1 MIKRDANAP
10 INFCH
15 ISPTKYLKEFTSSNG
30 AHLIL
35 AHLVEEDPTYADY
48 YANLDDGKLKIMDN
62 SAFEMF
68 KQDRPMYPSHNLV
81 NMAKK
86 CKADVIVLTDYP
98 KEPWYRTIEQ
108 ATNMISDIKEAGF
121 GTFFVPQSELGDV
134 DGLLKSI
141 DWAIGRNDIDLIGI
155 SILSTPIA
163 FGVNEQAHRQRERS
177 DAYKMQRFI
186 SRWKVFVEMR
196 RAGILKDA
204 NAMKKF
210 HCLGMTDGPNEIQ
223 LLTESGFSKY
233 IYSWDSSAAVWA
245 GINYI
250 RFDNSPTGLENG
262 KFEAEVNFNMS
273 AELSEKAVL
282 CVNDNINYINKLCQQ
297 LSL

>member
-35 AHLVEEDPTYADY
+35 AHLVEEDPAYANY
-48 YANLDDGKLKIMDN
+48 YANLNDGKVKIMDN

-68 KQDRPMYPSHNLV
+68 KQGRPMYPSDKLV
-81 NMAKK
+81 NMAKR

-98 KEPWYRTIEQ
+98 KEPWYKTVEQ
-108 ATNMISDIKEAGF
+108 ATKMMGEIKDAGF
-121 GTFFVPQSELGDV
+121 GTFFVPQSEIGDV
-134 DGLLKSI
+134 NGLLKSI

-155 SILSTPIA
+155 SILAAPIA
-163 FGVNEQAHRQRERS
+163 FGVNETSHDRSERS
-177 DAYKMQRFI
+177 DAYKMQRFL
-186 SRWKVFVEMR
+186 SRWKVFVEMKQ
-196 RAGILKDA
+196 AGLLEDA
-204 NAMKKF
+204 NAVKKF

-245 GINYI
+245 GIHYI
-250 RFDNSPTGLENG
+250 KFDGSPTGLESG
-262 KFEAEVNFNMS
+262 KFEAEVDFNMS
-273 AELSEKAVL
+273 AELSEKAFL
-282 CVNDNINYINKLCQQ
+282 CVNNNIEYINKLCQQ
-297 LSL
+297 SSL